1 MKILALVLMVLTIL
15 VIVGFGFAYLLGFVM
30 SFDAPGSD
38 KDPDAW
44 SFRILM
50 LGPIVIFLSLF
61 VLSIRAYSAGQYKR
75 SVLMGAATPVIG
87 LGIFGAMTL
96 SSVASY
102 KSYQKEEARQ
112 HELERRYPVQRFTRP
127 ADGGTDTLIVWPS
140 GIVAYR
146 LYMGPDKPA
155 WGGPFGDL
163 SDDRRTILYKA
174 SKDNK
179 LKPED
184 LDQFK
189 DETGRNL
196 TEVYTVINKTT
207 GGDF

>member
-1 MKILALVLMVLTIL
+1 MKILALVLMVLTVL

-87 LGIFGAMTL
+87 LGLFGAMTL

-112 HELERRYPVQRFTRP
+112 RELEKRYPVQRFTRP
-127 ADGGTDTLIVWPS
+127 AEGGTDTLIVWPS

-146 LYMGPDKPA
+146 LYMGPDKPV
-155 WGGPFGDL
+155 WG
-163 SDDRRTILYKA
+163 DRSGT
-174 SKDNK
+174 
-179 LKPED
+179 
-184 LDQFK
+184 
-189 DETGRNL
+189 
-196 TEVYTVINKTT
+196 
-207 GGDF
+207 